1 MDSGIHSGRNVM
13 SVQPVPRPKLG
24 AVFPHFTFG
33 PDPEEIRHFATTLE
47 EIGFD
52 HLLAYDHVLGGSAE
66 GRPELT
72 GRYTSE
78 HNFHE
83 VMVLFGYL
91 AGVTTRLGLVSG
103 VIILPQRQTALVAKQ
118 AAEIDILSRGRMRLG
133 VGIGWNAIEYE
144 GLGENFHNRG
154 KRLEEQIALLREL
167 WTQRVISFNGKW
179 HTVDRAGTQPLP
191 VQQPIPIWI
200 GGSSEIAV
208 RRAARLGDGFFPNQ
222 KSLEED
228 AANLRILREE
238 AERIGRDP
246 ASIGIEPR
254 INLNDNDPEEWQR
267 RYEFWCEQGA
277 SHITLA
283 TIVQPSSPPD
293 DHLQRLE
300 RAYRLLRG

>member
-1 MDSGIHSGRNVM
+1 MAITPNP
-13 SVQPVPRPKLG
+13 QPKLG

-47 EIGFD
+47 SIGFT
-52 HLLAYDHVLGGSAE
+52 HLLAYDHVLGGSRE
-66 GRPELT
+66 GRPELE
-72 GRYTSE
+72 GRYTSD
-78 HNFHE
+78 HHFHE

-91 AGVTTRLGLVSG
+91 AAITTRLELVSG

-118 AAEIDILSRGRMRLG
+118 AAEVDILSRGRLRLG
-133 VGIGWNAIEYE
+133 VGIGWNPIEYQA
-144 GLGENFHNRG
+144 LGENFRNRG
-154 KRLEEQIALLREL
+154 KRLEEQIALLRQL
-167 WTQRVISFNGKW
+167 WTQRVVTFEGKW

-208 RRAARLGDGFFPNQ
+208 RRAARIGDGFFPNQ
-222 KSLEED
+222 KTLEED
-228 AANLRILREE
+228 GANLRILRDE
-238 AERIGRDP
+238 AERTGRDP
-246 ASIGIEPR
+246 ASIGIEAR
-254 INLNDNDPEEWQR
+254 ISLVNNDPDDWKR

-293 DHLQRLE
+293 DHIERLE
-300 RAYRLLRG
+300 RAYRLLRSM